1 MELLLYIC
9 VHTSRLGG
17 KICSKLYLNSESQW
31 KSEAILNRSGLTLS
45 CWCFLLVLIEG
56 SCMRRKSTVLF
67 QIMTDSA
74 AFVYPKPR
82 RDDAAMDEYHGTKV
96 NTRCCPIPLNQIFRW
111 QTHTNGWRIQTALK
125 RRNLWPNKMLS
136 PNPTSTLARFRHELG
151 YVCSLSTF

>member
-1 MELLLYIC
+1 M
-9 VHTSRLGG
+9 
-17 KICSKLYLNSESQW
+17 
-31 KSEAILNRSGLTLS
+31 
-45 CWCFLLVLIEG
+45 EG
-56 SCMRRKSTVLF
+56 SYMRRTSTVLF

-125 RRNLWPNKMLS
+125 RRNLWPSKMPS
-136 PNPTSTLARFRHELG
+136 PNHTSTLARFRHELG
-151 YVCSLSTF
+151 YNCFLSTFNNPLSTSTSGCFHLSLSIFELLDSQLTTSKCIPMKFLCQ